1 MKVTL
6 ASYEQN
12 SVHFVQRLLVTN
24 LSIAGSRLSG
34 SGGYEQNSVHFCA
47 TPSSD
52 KFVNCRFP
60 TVKAAVA
67 SYVQEVK
74 LLANQLENLIRERDK
89 LRLDIQVQYMTF
101 SLFLLQMSC
110 GRDIY

>member
-1 MKVTL
+1 L
-6 ASYEQN
+6 Q
-12 SVHFVQRLLVTN
+12 
-24 LSIAGSRLSG
+24 IADGQG
-34 SGGYEQNSVHFCA
+34 TGGKLRAGRRVRI

-74 LLANQLENLIRERDK
+74 LLANQLENLIKERDK

-101 SLFLLQMSC
+101 SLFLTTNM
-110 GRDIY
+110 DIY

>member
-1 MKVTL
+1 MVGYEPESLYFL
-6 ASYEQN
+6 ATTVKAALVSYEQN
-12 SVHFVQRLLVTN
+12 N
-24 LSIAGSRLSG
+24 
-34 SGGYEQNSVHFCA
+34 VHFCA

-89 LRLDIQVQYMTF
+89 LRLDIQVQCMTF
-101 SLFLLQMSC
+101 YLFLTTNM
-110 GRDIY
+110 DIY

>member
-1 MKVTL
+1 V

-12 SVHFVQRLLVTN
+12 SVHCST
-24 LSIAGSRLSG
+24 
-34 SGGYEQNSVHFCA
+34 

-89 LRLDIQVQYMTF
+89 LRLDIQVF
-101 SLFLLQMSC
+101 SVYIIFLTRIMAKNL
-110 GRDIY
+110 